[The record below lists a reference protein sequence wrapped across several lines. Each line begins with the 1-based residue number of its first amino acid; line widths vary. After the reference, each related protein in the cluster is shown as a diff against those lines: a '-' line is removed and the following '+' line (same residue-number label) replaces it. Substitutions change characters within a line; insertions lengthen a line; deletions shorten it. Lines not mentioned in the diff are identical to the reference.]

1 MTTISPEE
9 IQKALNDKFAGLQSD
24 LDQAKENGA
33 TKDEVKA
40 LEKSVKDVSDMLQ
53 HFIDDEKAA
62 KNEGKTFAKAFED
75 FLVENSEELGKIQK
89 TKRGEVEFIY
99 DFKAVGAI
107 GTGNGSTPVAAPA
120 NTNASLSR
128 IRLRNDNTLLSVCTT
143 VNTNSAIYPYTE
155 ATPKEGAFDVV
166 TEGGTKPQIDLKW
179 EVRYAQPYK
188 IAAYEILS
196 EEVVTDIPRM
206 MSTAEGFLMDKHDLY
221 KVNQVYFGTGLTKY
235 PEGATVVGRLFNPA
249 TIPTKLPAG
258 TANIMDVINA
268 CITDIYVTPNYADE
282 TPYMANVALMNPA
295 DFFSQFQAAK
305 TGDGLSLYPQAS
317 LFDNVSIGGVAIKP
331 WHSIP
336 AGKIFVGD
344 MSKYN
349 LTNWVRYS
357 VRIGWINDQFITNQ
371 FTMVGESRFHA
382 FVKNLDR
389 AAFIYDD
396 IADIVTGI
404 EAPAP

>member
-1 MTTISPEE
+1 MTPEE
-9 IQKALNDKFAGLQSD
+9 IQKALNEKFAGLQSD
-24 LDQAKENGA
+24 LDQAKKEGA
-33 TKDEVKA
+33 TKEEVKA
-40 LEKSVKDVSDMLQ
+40 LEDSIKNVADMLQ
-53 HFIDDEKAA
+53 NYIDDEKAA
-62 KNEGKTFAKAFED
+62 RNADKTFAEAFED
-75 FLVENSEELGKIQK
+75 FLIENKEELSKIQK

-128 IRLRNDNTLLSVCTT
+128 IRLRNDNNLLSICTT

-155 ATPKEGAFDVV
+155 ATPKEGSFDVV

-188 IAAYEILS
+188 IAAYEVLS

-206 MSTAEGFLMDKHDLY
+206 TSTAEGFLQDKHDLY
-221 KVNQVYFGTGLTKY
+221 KVDQVYFGTGLTKY
-235 PEGATVVGRLFNPA
+235 PEGSTVVGRVFNA
-249 TIPTKLPAG
+249 AKIPTKLASG

-268 CITDIYVTPNYADE
+268 CITDIYLTPNYADE

-295 DFFSQFQAAK
+295 DFFTQFQAAK
-305 TGDGLSLYPQAS
+305 TLDGLPLYPQAS
-317 LFDNVSIGGVAIKP
+317 LFDTVTIGGVSIKP
-331 WHSIP
+331 WHKIP

-389 AAFIYDD
+389 VAFIYDD
-396 IADIVTGI
+396 IATIVTGI
-404 EAPAP
+404 EAA

>member
-1 MTTISPEE
+1 MTPEE
-9 IQKALNDKFAGLQSD
+9 IQKMLNDKFAALTTD
-24 LDQAKENGA
+24 VENAKLKGA
-33 TKDEVKA
+33 TKDEVA
-40 LEKSVKDVSDMLQ
+40 DLEKSIKDVSDMLQ
-53 HFIDDEKAA
+53 NFIDDEKAA
-62 KNEGKTFAKAFED
+62 RSHGKTFADAFGD
-75 FLVENSEELGKIQK
+75 FIVENTDEL
-89 TKRGEVEFIY
+89 KRIAKSKSGEVEFIY
-99 DFKAVGAI
+99 DMKLVGNMSTAS
-107 GTGNGSTPVAAPA
+107 GSTPTAAPA

-128 IRLRNDNTLLSVCTT
+128 IRLRNDNDLLNICTV
-143 VNTNSAIYPYTE
+143 VNTNSAIFAYTE

-166 TEGGTKPQIDLKW
+166 AEGGTKPQIDFKW
-179 EVRYAQPYK
+179 EIRYAQPYK
-188 IAAYEILS
+188 IAAYEILT

-206 MSTAEGFLMDKHDLY
+206 QSTAEGFLKDKHDLY
-221 KVNQVYFGTGLTKY
+221 KVNQVYFGVGTTKY
-235 PEGATVVGRLFNPA
+235 PKGATVFGRAFNPA

-305 TGDGLSLYPQAS
+305 TADGVALYPQAS
-317 LFDNVSIGGVAIKP
+317 LFDNVTIGGVAIKP

-357 VRIGWINDQFITNQ
+357 IRIGWINDQFITNM

-382 FVKNLDR
+382 FVKKLDEK
-389 AAFIYDD
+389 AFIYDD
-396 IADIVTGI
+396 IADVVAGI
-404 EAPAP
+404 EVAAP